1 MLPKSVC
8 SPKAVRLSSAGWGGD
23 LMKRTWSPLRALR
36 RWRFGR
42 VAGGRP
48 RLSFRRM
55 RISVT
60 IEWEARMN
68 DSRVGR
74 A

>member
-1 MLPKSVC
+1 
-8 SPKAVRLSSAGWGGD
+8 
-23 LMKRTWSPLRALR
+23 MKRTWSPLRALR

-42 VAGGRP
+42 VEGGRP
-48 RLSFRRM
+48 RLSFRRE

-60 IEWEARMN
+60 IEWEVRMN